1 MASWTRRLEGQR
13 VWIIGASSGIGAEV
27 AKELVRRGAR
37 VAISARRRDRLEEI
51 AGGDMAVVPADA
63 ADPTSIAD
71 AARAA
76 SEALGG
82 LDTVV
87 WCAAYWRQTD
97 AAAWDSPEFARHI
110 QTNLLGLNALLG
122 SVLPGMVERG
132 RGHIVGITS
141 VAGYRGFP
149 GGEAYGATKAAQLS
163 LLESLRASLRHRGV
177 RVTTV
182 APGFVRTEMTAV
194 NAFPMPFIIDADK
207 AGRII
212 VRGLR
217 QGRVEIVFP
226 LRMAI
231 AMKLARL
238 LPVRWWAALMGRRG
252 A

>member
-1 MASWTRRLEGQR
+1 MRSWTRRLSGQR
-13 VWIIGASSGIGAEV
+13 IWVIGASSGIGAEL
-27 AKELVRRGAR
+27 AMELQRRGAH
-37 VAISARRRDRLEEI
+37 VAITARRRERLEEV
-51 AGGDMAVVPADA
+51 AGGAMEIVPADA
-63 ADPTSIAD
+63 SDPKAIA
-71 AARAA
+71 AAAA
-76 SEALGG
+76 TASSALGG

-97 AAAWDSPEFARHI
+97 ATEWDTTEFARHV

-122 SVLPGMVERG
+122 AVLPGMVERG
-132 RGHIVGITS
+132 RGHIVGIAS

-149 GGEAYGATKAAQLS
+149 GGEAYGATKAAQIG

-182 APGFVRTEMTAV
+182 APGFVRTEMTAT
-194 NAFPMPFIIDADK
+194 NTFPMPFLIDADK

-212 VRGLR
+212 ARGLR

-238 LPVRWWAALMGRRG
+238 LPVRWWAALVARKK
-252 A
+252 

>member
-1 MASWTRRLEGQR
+1 
-13 VWIIGASSGIGAEV
+13 VWIIGASSGIGAEI
-27 AKELVRRGAR
+27 AKEMTRRGAH
-37 VAISARRRDRLEEI
+37 VAITARRKERLEEVA
-51 AGGDMAVVPADA
+51 AGGMTIVPADA
-63 ADPTSIAD
+63 SDPTAIA
-71 AARAA
+71 AAATAA
-76 SEALGG
+76 STALGG

-97 AAAWDSPEFARHI
+97 ATAWDADEFARHV
-110 QTNLLGLNALLG
+110 QTNLLGLNAVLG
-122 SVLPGMVERG
+122 AVLPGMVERG

-141 VAGYRGFP
+141 VAGFRGFP
-149 GGEAYGATKAAQLS
+149 GGEAYGSTKAAQIN
-163 LLESLRASLRHRGV
+163 LLESLRTSLRHRGV

-194 NAFPMPFIIDADK
+194 NTFPMPFIIDADQ

-217 QGRVEIVFP
+217 RGRVEIVFP

-238 LPVRWWAALMGRRG
+238 LPVRWWAALMGRKRP
-252 A
+252 

>member
-1 MASWTRRLEGQR
+1 M
-13 VWIIGASSGIGAEV
+13 WIIGASSGIGAEV
-27 AKELVRRGAR
+27 AKEMARRGAH
-37 VAISARRRDRLEEI
+37 VAITARRRERLEEVA
-51 AGGDMAVVPADA
+51 AGAMTIVPADA
-63 ADPTSIAD
+63 SDATAIA
-71 AARAA
+71 AAAAAA
-76 SEALGG
+76 STALGG

-97 AAAWDSPEFARHI
+97 AAAWNTDEFARHV
-110 QTNLLGLNALLG
+110 QTNLLGLNAVLG
-122 SVLPGMVERG
+122 AVLPGMVERG

-141 VAGYRGFP
+141 VAGFRGFP
-149 GGEAYGATKAAQLS
+149 GGEAYGSTKAAQIS

-194 NAFPMPFIIDADK
+194 NTFPMPFIIDADQ

-217 QGRVEIVFP
+217 KGRVEIVFP

-238 LPVRWWAALMGRRG
+238 LPVRWWAALMGRERP
-252 A
+252 